1 MKLTTR
7 RYLLPFVLVTSLFF
21 LWGFARSILDV
32 ANQHFRDEMNISIT
46 QSSWIQVITFLAYF
60 VSAVPAGWYIA
71 RYGYR
76 RGVVTGLLLFALGAF
91 LFIPGQQL
99 GTFQAYIACLFIIGV
114 GLAFLETSA
123 NPYVTE
129 LGAPETA
136 TSRLNLAQSFNGLG
150 SMLAP
155 ALVGGFLFGGGDIS
169 VPYLVMGCVVVCVA
183 LIFSRVQLPEVTAA
197 SVSEAAT
204 ANHRSSLTTYF
215 YLGLAALLAYEV
227 AEISINSYF
236 VLFLTGQG
244 YVNKVEASQL
254 LSLALGI
261 FMVGRFAGAWLM
273 QRIAPARVLSGCAVG
288 SVVCMLCILFG
299 GGLATYALVANF
311 ACESIMFP
319 TIFSLALRGL
329 EGKAKKRASSLLM
342 MTPVGGCAFL
352 FMGLIADQGLLT
364 LPFAIPLAGFAL
376 VLLFALRSVRFE

>member
-1 MKLTTR
+1 MRLTTR

-183 LIFSRVQLPEVTAA
+183 LIFSRVQLPEVTAV